1 MQGELGGSPLAMGFG
16 ESGEADRQVCSRT
29 NLPDGAEHW
38 LDADVRA
45 CRRGC
50 NGERAA
56 GAPCQDCPLDKPPAK
71 HGFVLQGDI
80 LQSAQARLRDDD
92 CDVCRRILGL
102 GESAALG
109 VAADAAVEGC
119 SADPEF
125 VCELINAAA
134 ARRLSCGFD
143 QGAG

>member
-1 MQGELGGSPLAMGFG
+1 MPMSAPAGGDATGNAQRVPLAKMCEHAGSP
-16 ESGEADRQVCSRT
+16 CSY
-29 NLPDGAEHW
+29 AHI
-38 LDADVRA
+38 
-45 CRRGC
+45 
-50 NGERAA
+50 
-56 GAPCQDCPLDKPPAK
+56 
-71 HGFVLQGDI
+71 LQS
-80 LQSAQARLRDDD
+80 QSAQARLRDDD